1 MAFFEGFSASRNPF
15 ITGAYLFILY
25 VAAIYFSASLLAT
38 HQTQQELQALGTK
51 EAPVYFWLL
60 EKIVQDTEKLE
71 AQARDVNIEALQK
84 EFVGLLEERK
94 VEDPVFDDAKKKY
107 VNFMEGT
114 LGDKGLDAVRK
125 FHNAKFVRPKLKYE
139 FLLNNVAEY
148 ATDDWSVEKIEEEVK
163 QLRAVYSPLF
173 DKRSDR
179 NKKIENI
186 EDVIKYSQKGGA
198 QSILDAVQ
206 DKLKS
211 VMNDEP
217 SREQV
222 TTAYA
227 MAMKLHS
234 LNSGLFPDFS
244 TKQPVLV
251 TLFLVLIMGGLGGL
265 ISLTQSFL
273 SDSEPDPHP
282 SYYIFRPILGI
293 LAAFAVFILVKA
305 GVLVAAGATPNGTDS
320 LNPYFVAFLGVVS
333 GLMAPNALKRIQ
345 VAGESLFR
353 TSTDTDH
360 GRYAIAIPG
369 TSLREKL
376 DKHSDQAVPKLAHL
390 LSVDQ
395 EKIEAWISGSNP
407 TPLNA
412 QQVIAV
418 LLDKEIFE
426 LFHDI
431 KTLTTENSSES
442 SGGASDKGQSDE
454 TDDIGGSDKK
464 DDPDAG

>member
-71 AQARDVNIEALQK
+71 AQAERADISTYQHDLKKLMDERIEEDPKFETAMEK
-84 EFVGLLEERK
+84 YVGFMDQTLGNEGLKAVREANDTAYVWPSLKYDFLLENTKEYTTD
-94 VEDPVFDDAKKKY
+94 VL
-107 VNFMEGT
+107 T
-114 LGDKGLDAVRK
+114 
-125 FHNAKFVRPKLKYE
+125 
-139 FLLNNVAEY
+139 AEQ
-148 ATDDWSVEKIEEEVK
+148 IEEKVK
-163 QLRAVYSPLF
+163 QLRAVYSPLY
-173 DKRSDR
+173 DERETR
-179 NKKIENI
+179 NEMINNLQKVIE
-186 EDVIKYSQKGGA
+186 VSQKGGA

-222 TTAYA
+222 TMAYA

-376 DKHSDQAVPKLAHL
+376 DGHSDQAVPKLAHL
-390 LSVDQ
+390 LGVDQ
-395 EKIEAWISGSNP
+395 DKVEAWVSGSNP
-407 TPLNA
+407 APLNA